1 MTGTTHANQNI
12 KSYFLMLQKRL
23 YQSREISKEDFRK
36 GKSGDFINERFFFV
50 SIEFTIDA
58 LSK

>member
-1 MTGTTHANQNI
+1 
-12 KSYFLMLQKRL
+12 MLKKRL

-36 GKSGDFINERFFFV
+36 GKSGDFINERFFFI

-58 LSK
+58 LSKWQADRCHHC